1 MYQVHDEHQNER
13 IEGDWSFCVNVLQE
27 RNNGQ
32 EIFEFR
38 ITCSQ
43 ASIMHEV
50 REGLEGM
57 CAKARDIRQKEQQRQ
72 GAESCLSTMGRRFG
86 IVHRLKNRQELVE
99 ARTVDSLF
107 LVEIGAVTIFCENQ
121 VFKKERP
128 GRCFGETNFVKG
140 EKSSQFTV
148 ICSLSL

>member
-72 GAESCLSTMGRRFG
+72 GATGVGKSEWRHGTGNGWPLAAKGADT
-86 IVHRLKNRQELVE
+86 KENK
-99 ARTVDSLF
+99 RTTD
-107 LVEIGAVTIFCENQ
+107 EQ
-121 VFKKERP
+121 M
-128 GRCFGETNFVKG
+128 VKIQLTF
-140 EKSSQFTV
+140 S
-148 ICSLSL
+148 